1 MWCGALTV
9 RSCVLIK
16 ARPKIVFPDRFVW
29 AFSYK
34 GLSKQDLGGVLF
46 FSERL
51 SPFFFWI

>member
-16 ARPKIVFPDRFVW
+16 AWPKIVFPDRFVW